1 MDPVSRLG
9 YGGIK
14 RACRRPVRTFD
25 QVLTV
30 RETRDRVE
38 GMREVRQR
46 IANCKFTQ
54 IQAAKQKILRNQN
67 QRIQAMDL

>member
-1 MDPVSRLG
+1 MSGLG

-30 RETRDRVE
+30 REIRDKSRGDCHDFTLLAMFLALFFLLFTPSSCV
-38 GMREVRQR
+38 
-46 IANCKFTQ
+46 TQ
-54 IQAAKQKILRNQN
+54 ITLQENNKNI
-67 QRIQAMDL
+67 I